1 MQHNTWNW
9 DATYSNK
16 TYATCALSYLTC
28 SIYIGF
34 RNLWPVDPYSSSD
47 LGKKISLLL
56 TPKIEHHSS
65 LFTYTEVKDKILD
78 AHYSFMIAWALRV
91 FNLLLLHFGQ
101 PNLHF
106 WVLLPTQNYNQ
117 VILFISRLAIAGMYH
132 SLYSPPAT
140 VGNRKN
146 KRKDWA
152 KTYASLGRWTFPQLF
167 IGNKNYGNDY
177 CRYLNI
183 CINTEWYTFNYSDF
197 FSAFFFFQNTD
208 YDRNLWCSFKEA
220 RVSLF
225 AFWRSP
231 QWQNEGSKVWWNRGS
246 DKFGGTTWA
255 SYTEIC
261 VFLGYFMDTS
271 YFSSQF

>member
-1 MQHNTWNW
+1 
-9 DATYSNK
+9 
-16 TYATCALSYLTC
+16 
-28 SIYIGF
+28 
-34 RNLWPVDPYSSSD
+34 
-47 LGKKISLLL
+47 
-56 TPKIEHHSS
+56 
-65 LFTYTEVKDKILD
+65 
-78 AHYSFMIAWALRV
+78 MIAWALRV

-152 KTYASLGRWTFPQLF
+152 KTNASLGRWTFPQLF

-197 FSAFFFFQNTD
+197 FSAFFFFKTPTTTGILVFLQ
-208 YDRNLWCSFKEA
+208 
-220 RVSLF
+220 
-225 AFWRSP
+225 RSP
-231 QWQNEGSKVWWNRGS
+231 RVAVCFLTVTSMTKRRIEGMVK
-246 DKFGGTTWA
+246 
-255 SYTEIC
+255 
-261 VFLGYFMDTS
+261 
-271 YFSSQF
+271 